1 MESNCTH
8 CNENIYFACRK
19 RAASYND
26 KLNSREN
33 AAELLGISM
42 STLANHELG
51 ITKSVP
57 VDTVVMMAD
66 LYHAPELKN
75 NYCKNECP
83 IGRGLPV
90 ATSIDSLEGIT
101 IRLLQGLD
109 DETIR
114 MMKKKLIDIAA
125 DGEISDDEMLEMKEI
140 FKTLDSIAKT
150 ISELR
155 MLAERITDGSD
166 GNGSCK

>member
-1 MESNCTH
+1 MESNCTN

-26 KLNSREN
+26 KLNSRET
-33 AAELLGISM
+33 AAELLGVSP

-75 NYCKNECP
+75 KYCKYECP
-83 IGRGLPV
+83 IGKGLPV
-90 ATSIDSLEGIT
+90 ATDIDSLEGIT
-101 IRLLQGLD
+101 VRLLHGLD
-109 DETIR
+109 DEEIR
-114 MMKKKLIDIAA
+114 TMKKRLLSIAA
-125 DGEISDDEMLEMKEI
+125 DGMIQEEEKQELDKILN
-140 FKTLDSIAKT
+140 TLDSLAKT

-155 MLAERITDGSD
+155 MLAEKFTERSKGH
-166 GNGSCK
+166 GAY